1 MNIFH
6 TKKQLRRRWRR
17 WRRAVWTFG
26 AFVLITLMAWSGM
39 LLSEEMKTL
48 MTEEPISMETWG
60 QLQELRDD
68 EESSLAWLEQLRDTD
83 QVRIVHLNKIYT
95 CGEENVV
102 LGLMRPWE
110 ITELAKSHAEWK
122 GRLAPGGDV
131 WFDEHVEGLSE
142 LCGREGYIGID
153 SNGNLS
159 LFDGPPKKE
168 KVIRTFFQ
176 LDVET
181 MESALPSEVL
191 NQLQAGIRIQDVEEY
206 NSVLST
212 FSDYAMPESE
222 QMLQQKQ

>member
-1 MNIFH
+1 M
-6 TKKQLRRRWRR
+6 
-17 WRRAVWTFG
+17 WTFG
-26 AFVLITLMAWSGM
+26 ACALVALMAWSGI
-39 LLSEEMKTL
+39 LLSDEMEQL
-48 MTEEPISMETWG
+48 MTEEPLSIQTWG
-60 QLQELRDD
+60 PLREVQETDD
-68 EESSLAWLEQLRDTD
+68 SPLAWLDQLRDSE

-95 CGEENVV
+95 CGEENLV

-110 ITELAKSHAEWK
+110 IAELARTHEEWK
-122 GRLAPGGDV
+122 GRLASGGDV

-153 SNGNLS
+153 NHGNLS

-191 NQLQAGIRIQDVEEY
+191 KQLQDGIRIQDVEEY

-212 FSDYAMPESE
+212 FSDYAVPESD
-222 QMLQQKQ
+222 QMMQQKH